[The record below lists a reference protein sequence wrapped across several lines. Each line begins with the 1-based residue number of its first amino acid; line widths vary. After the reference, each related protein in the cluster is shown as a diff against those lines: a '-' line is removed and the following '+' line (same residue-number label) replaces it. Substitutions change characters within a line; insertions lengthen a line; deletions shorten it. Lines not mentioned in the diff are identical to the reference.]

1 MASAVFSSSTPVF
14 LKTVIEYDHNQN
26 PIIKGMMRW
35 SDTSLIPHYIFSLE
49 ELKYREN
56 NADEAGENRQAY
68 TTAIEAVQSA
78 IWRYNK
84 TKQF

>member
-1 MASAVFSSSTPVF
+1 MVSAVLSNSTPVF
-14 LKTVIEYDHNQN
+14 VKTVIEYDHNQN

-35 SDTSLIPHYIFSLE
+35 SDSSLIPHYIFSLE

-68 TTAIEAVQSA
+68 TTAIEAVQSV